1 VQGESKH
8 LPEELTLYLQ
18 CKEYGT
24 LLVNGGLLDQ
34 PYWLWHLVDYAGNIY
49 NGLLAEM
56 QEDAEIEAASRRITQ
71 EALANVL
78 VS

>member
-1 VQGESKH
+1 MQGESTN
-8 LPEELTLYLQ
+8 LPEELSLYLQ

-49 NGLLAEM
+49 KALIAEM
-56 QEDAEIEAASRRITQ
+56 QEDADVEAASKRITQ